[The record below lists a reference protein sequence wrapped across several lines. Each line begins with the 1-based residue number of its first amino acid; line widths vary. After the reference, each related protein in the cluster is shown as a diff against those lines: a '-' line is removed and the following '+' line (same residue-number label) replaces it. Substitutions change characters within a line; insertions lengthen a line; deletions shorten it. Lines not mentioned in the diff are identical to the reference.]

1 MIPFMRPFTPSSSVT
16 GPERPKSRVPKA
28 SDVIAARLRAQI
40 LGDRLEVGT
49 ELPSEAELIQGE
61 GFSRSTVREA
71 LRLLEADGLIVTK
84 RGPGG
89 GIRVSRPDMNQISRS
104 MAILFTSQAVTHRE
118 FLQFRRTIE
127 PAIAALAA
135 EQATDEQRQWLLT
148 LARSEDQTYTGVGA
162 SVQFHEAV
170 AVCSNNRVIAAVLSA
185 VESALEA
192 PVGPT
197 ALPSAA
203 VHGTTKSHVRIA
215 KLISAGKAA
224 EASAAKLR
232 HLDAFFKEVEQQG
245 RLDVPAVSKFYWQ
258 ERV

>member
-1 MIPFMRPFTPSSSVT
+1 MIRFMRPFPSAT
-16 GPERPKSRVPKA
+16 GRERPRSRVPKA

-49 ELPSEAELIQGE
+49 ELPSEAELIEGE

-89 GIRVSRPDMNQISRS
+89 GIRVSRPDINQISRS
-104 MAILFTSQAVTHRE
+104 MAILFTSQAITHRE

-135 EQATDEQRQWLLT
+135 EQATDEQRQWLVSI
-148 LARSEDQTYTGVGA
+148 AQSEDDAYTGVGA

-192 PVGPT
+192 PVGPA
-197 ALPSAA
+197 ALTSSI

-215 KLISAGKAA
+215 KLISAGKAE
-224 EASAAKLR
+224 EASAAMVR
-232 HLDAFFKEVEQQG
+232 HLDAFVKAVEQQG
-245 RLDVPAVSKFYWQ
+245 RLDVPAVSRFYWQ